1 MGAGFVGAK
10 YITPV
15 LRGYIPVLKNPI
27 SANKNTE
34 EPNLPYFLYLLYAL
48 SGRISIIECILFLLP
63 IIELNQPVKNGILH
77 RCFKRAAPQGIYAA
91 TKNYKMI
98 RRHDDS

>member
-77 RCFKRAAPQGIYAA
+77 RCFKLAAPEGSVQLQKIY
-91 TKNYKMI
+91 KLI
-98 RRHDDS
+98 RRHYDS